1 MVRNKKSKQKES
13 EKEIVV
19 PDNFEF
25 TFKLMEEEVNV
36 ILVALQELPGKI
48 CNPLTE
54 NLRKQAIEQLEG
66 KTIHHEIVEGIDV
79 EEQMGA

>member
-1 MVRNKKSKQKES
+1 MVRNKKPKHK

-25 TFKLMEEEVNV
+25 TFKLLEEEVNV

-48 CNPLTE
+48 CNPITE
-54 NLRKQAIEQLEG
+54 NLRQQAIEQLEG
-66 KTIHHEIVEGIDV
+66 KTIHHEINEDIDV
-79 EEQMGA
+79 EEKMGG

>member
-13 EKEIVV
+13 EKEIQI
-19 PDNFEF
+19 PDNYEF
-25 TFKLMEEEVNV
+25 QFKLLEEEVNV

-66 KTIHHEIVEGIDV
+66 KTIHHAIDENVGV

>member
-1 MVRNKKSKQKES
+1 MVRNKKPKQKES
-13 EKEIVV
+13 EKEIEI
-19 PDNFEF
+19 PDNYEF
-25 TFKLMEEEVNV
+25 TFKLLEEEVNV

-66 KTIHHEIVEGIDV
+66 KTIHHTIDENVGV
-79 EEQMGA
+79 EEQMGG

>member
-79 EEQMGA
+79 EEQMGV